1 MTREEALDSGIRQAW
16 RFVGDDHGEE
26 CVSPED
32 AAYAAVNASFPG
44 AATHDELEGFAVG
57 LQLVA
62 VEVAEIARKRR
73 EQAAATSDAPELT

>member
-1 MTREEALDSGIRQAW
+1 MTREEALEIGIRKAW

-32 AAYAAVNASFPG
+32 AAYAAINSSFPG
-44 AATHDELEGFAVG
+44 ADTPDELEGFAVG

-62 VEVAEIARKRR
+62 VEVAEIARRRR
-73 EQAAATSDAPELT
+73 EAAVQAAAVYHG